1 MFGEFGVLGVGL
13 GAHKTFY
20 PMYDHHPDAWS
31 AHVENEYAQVL
42 EEMGGVGLGLV
53 LLFAGMVS
61 WSWWRGMRQARVP
74 VSPAATGLGFG
85 LLAVMIHSAADF
97 GQHLPAVAGL
107 SAVTCGVLVVLG
119 AEGAFGG
126 AGDR

>member
-1 MFGEFGVLGVGL
+1 
-13 GAHKTFY
+13 
-20 PMYDHHPDAWS
+20 MYDSHVDALVT

-53 LLFAGMVS
+53 LLFAGMVW
-61 WSWWRGMRQARVP
+61 WSWWRGMRAARVP
-74 VSPAATGLGFG
+74 VSPAAIGLGFG
-85 LLAVMIHSAADF
+85 LLAVMIHSTADF

-119 AEGAFGG
+119 QKARSAWTGASDEKTRANKF
-126 AGDR
+126 AH